1 MIRIIREG
9 STKYPWILKTI
20 IIVIAVTFIGGMG
33 WYGYEAARPN
43 SVATIGSYTVS
54 LDEYRRAKANMYRFY
69 KEQLKQEEVD
79 DEQLKQMALNGLI
92 EGKTWSQLA
101 DQLDISI
108 TPEDLHNAI
117 VTQQVFQRDGK
128 FDPEYYQRLLQANRM
143 TPNQYEK
150 QRALELKR
158 GRARL
163 IAMEATTLTPAEM
176 EEVKGLAARQ
186 AKEGEEPDA
195 ATLEQSKQQ
204 FLIQKRQR
212 AMQAFQTA
220 MRQKARI
227 VVDQELL

>member
-9 STKYPWILKTI
+9 STKYPWVLKSI
-20 IIVIAVTFIGGMG
+20 IVVIAVTFIGGMG

-43 SVATIGSYTVS
+43 SVATIGSYSVS
-54 LDEYRRAKANMYRFY
+54 LEEYRRAKRNMYRFY
-69 KEQLKQEEVD
+69 KEQLKQEEID

-108 TPEDLHNAI
+108 TSEDLHNAI
-117 VTQQVFQRDGK
+117 VSQQVFQRDGK

-195 ATLEQSKQQ
+195 ATIEQSKQQ

-220 MRQKARI
+220 MRQKSRI
-227 VVDQELL
+227 VVDKELL

>member
-20 IIVIAVTFIGGMG
+20 IVVIAVTFIGGMG

-43 SVATIGSYTVS
+43 SVATIGSYSVS
-54 LDEYRRAKANMYRFY
+54 LDEYRRAKQNMYRFY
-69 KEQLKQEEVD
+69 KEQLKQEEID

-117 VTQQVFQRDGK
+117 VSQQVFQRDGK

-195 ATLEQSKQQ
+195 ATIEQSKQQ

-227 VVDQELL
+227 VVDKELL